1 MKNLQSVLFLI
12 GLFFSELVYAQQSF
26 PYELS
31 IVPVSVPDLPGIHS
45 YAYGQSDG
53 KWLIIGGRL
62 DGLHPRQPNSS
73 FPASA
78 NNTNMYVVDIKTS
91 EVWSS
96 SVTSLPAGLQEQ
108 LQSTNMNFHQEEDTL
123 YIVGGYGYSTS
134 SLNHVTYPYLTTINV
149 SSLMLAIEYGLPLET
164 YFKQIQDD
172 RFAVT
177 GGHLNVLDNTF
188 YLVGGHRFDGRYN
201 PMGNPSYT
209 QTYTNQIRKFKIDN
223 TGDQLSIS
231 DYEAI
236 TDEVH
241 LHRRDYNLLPQIFP
255 DGSDGFTISSGV
267 FQVGVDLP
275 FLYPVDITAEGHTPN
290 TAFNQYLSNYHSANT
305 CMYDSVQNEMH
316 SVFFGG
322 MSQYYYQDG
331 ELVQDDKVPFVKTV
345 SRVTR
350 DATGN
355 LTEYQLP
362 IEMPGLKGSSAE
374 FIPNLNL
381 DYHNGE
387 ILKLNTV
394 KEEQFL
400 LGHIVGGINS
410 SSLNPFA
417 DNTLNLTNADET
429 IYEVWAKQPVEE
441 EEMVL
446 AYEIDGHNPF
456 EISVNPNPVSEDF
469 AINFHLENEAEVSY
483 MLSNAAGQIVKQS
496 TRVKYSG
503 GEHSWPVKFTPV
515 QRGIYFLNVFF
526 DGKYCVTQKLI
537 FE

>member
-469 AINFHLENEAEVSY
+469 GINFHLENDAEVSY
-483 MLSNAAGQIVKQS
+483 MLGNAAGQIVKQS